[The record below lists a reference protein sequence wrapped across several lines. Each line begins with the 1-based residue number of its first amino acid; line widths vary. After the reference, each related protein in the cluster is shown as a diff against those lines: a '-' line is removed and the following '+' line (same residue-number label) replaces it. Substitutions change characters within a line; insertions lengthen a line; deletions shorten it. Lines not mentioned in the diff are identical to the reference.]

1 MKWPAGAL
9 GSIGRLQGGDERVG
23 EKRKNPGRVFHRGSA
38 GRSGEEGTVGE
49 QGEVGELGG
58 VQGAMEDGH
67 AGDPSGGADTARAV
81 NRAAEGA

>member
-1 MKWPAGAL
+1 M
-9 GSIGRLQGGDERVG
+9 
-23 EKRKNPGRVFHRGSA
+23 
-38 GRSGEEGTVGE
+38 GEEGTVGE